1 MVKLAVVVAAM
12 AIGVV
17 FLKDRLADATGG
29 ATTPQPATAA
39 GVPSQFREILA
50 SRPDPASILRQR
62 GALPGLGAIRKL
74 AGHSAAT
81 APEQPAPFADV
92 GSARE
97 LRAVRA
103 DIRRDLT
110 ALNHVSASDAQRTLS
125 EVYSAS
131 VLAALG
137 R

>member
-29 ATTPQPATAA
+29 ATAPQPVNVA

-50 SRPDPASILRQR
+50 SRPDPASILRRR

-74 AGHSAAT
+74 AGRTVSE

-97 LRAVRA
+97 LRAVRT
-103 DIRRDLT
+103 DIRRDLA
-110 ALNHVSASDAQRTLS
+110 ALNHATDPENTL
-125 EVYSAS
+125 
-131 VLAALG
+131 
-137 R
+137 